1 MELEVFALASYTR
14 TPFSSRS
21 RPICSAPSPLA
32 QNRVLNRPHRV
43 RAPSVRAARQRQRLM
58 APLSRSAT
66 ANVPSSLG
74 ATSSS
79 ANATKIAKVS
89 VRRVAGQPFGVMLS
103 DPEKSI
109 TVTGVQLAYL
119 GAGVFAKAGLQKR
132 DVLTSINGKPCDQG
146 HEAASKQL
154 SALVGEVIV
163 TVYRPPP
170 TRSLTN
176 SVLSVFSRKSDD
188 SVGFTPTAVSA
199 AEEEVRR
206 EEAAKL
212 LQAHIRGHKARAS
225 MPDGEMPN
233 GETPAFIGAP
243 TSMPGWFA
251 RCLAPCLGGS
261 KR

>member
-1 MELEVFALASYTR
+1 M
-14 TPFSSRS
+14 
-21 RPICSAPSPLA
+21 
-32 QNRVLNRPHRV
+32 
-43 RAPSVRAARQRQRLM
+43 
-58 APLSRSAT
+58 
-66 ANVPSSLG
+66 
-74 ATSSS
+74 
-79 ANATKIAKVS
+79 
-89 VRRVAGQPFGVMLS
+89 RRVAGQPFGVMLS

-132 DVLTSINGKPCDQG
+132 DVLISINGKPCDQG

-225 MPDGEMPN
+225 MPDGEMPD
-233 GETPAFIGAP
+233 EKMPAFIGAP
-243 TSMPGWFA
+243 ASMPGWLA
-251 RCLAPCLGGS
+251 RCLAPCLGGG

>member
-1 MELEVFALASYTR
+1 
-14 TPFSSRS
+14 
-21 RPICSAPSPLA
+21 
-32 QNRVLNRPHRV
+32 
-43 RAPSVRAARQRQRLM
+43 M
-58 APLSRSAT
+58 APLARSTT
-66 ANVPSSLG
+66 ANVSSSLG

-154 SALVGEVIV
+154 SAIVGEVIV

-176 SVLSVFSRKSDD
+176 SVLNVFSRKSDD
-188 SVGFTPTAVSA
+188 DSVGFTPMAVSA

-243 TSMPGWFA
+243 TSMPGWLA

>member
-1 MELEVFALASYTR
+1 
-14 TPFSSRS
+14 
-21 RPICSAPSPLA
+21 
-32 QNRVLNRPHRV
+32 
-43 RAPSVRAARQRQRLM
+43 M
-58 APLSRSAT
+58 APLARSTT
-66 ANVPSSLG
+66 ANVSSSLG

-154 SALVGEVIV
+154 SAIVGEVIV

-176 SVLSVFSRKSDD
+176 SVLNVFSRKSDD
-188 SVGFTPTAVSA
+188 SVGFTPMAVSA

-225 MPDGEMPN
+225 MPDGEMPDGEMPN

-243 TSMPGWFA
+243 TSMPGWLA

>member
-1 MELEVFALASYTR
+1 M
-14 TPFSSRS
+14 
-21 RPICSAPSPLA
+21 
-32 QNRVLNRPHRV
+32 
-43 RAPSVRAARQRQRLM
+43 
-58 APLSRSAT
+58 
-66 ANVPSSLG
+66 
-74 ATSSS
+74 
-79 ANATKIAKVS
+79 
-89 VRRVAGQPFGVMLS
+89 RRVAGQPFGVMLS

-132 DVLTSINGKPCDQG
+132 DVLTSSNGKPCDQG

-154 SALVGEVIV
+154 SAIVGEVIV

-176 SVLSVFSRKSDD
+176 SVLNVFSRKSDD
-188 SVGFTPTAVSA
+188 SVGFTPMAVSA

-225 MPDGEMPN
+225 MPDGEMPDGEMPN

-243 TSMPGWFA
+243 TSMPGWLA